1 MGVLQRQFFVR
12 EAQEVATEL
21 KRHLQ
26 DEAEMLYALADRL
39 NATGDE
45 EFIDYA
51 REVQYQAERLERL
64 VEDL

>member
-21 KRHLQ
+21 KRQLR
-26 DEAEMLYALADRL
+26 DEAELLYALADRL

-45 EFIDYA
+45 EFIEYA
-51 REVQYQAERLERL
+51 REVHYQAERLEKL